1 MRIWETASREP
12 LSITFNHCDFHAAS
26 PPGACG
32 ECPHPLPGQIRRG
45 SQGEELV
52 GPVDSEAPDHGVLT
66 QTWIQRGKN
75 TLPGRPS
82 CAWQR
87 DHVIGNLVITASVLI

>member
-1 MRIWETASREP
+1 MIFVRLPRQV
-12 LSITFNHCDFHAAS
+12 L
-26 PPGACG
+26 G
-32 ECPHPLPGQIRRG
+32 ESVHTLCLGRSEEDPEGQ
-45 SQGEELV
+45 ELV
-52 GPVDSEAPDHGVLT
+52 GPVDSEAPDRGVLT

-87 DHVIGNLVITASVLI
+87 DHVIGNVVITASVLI